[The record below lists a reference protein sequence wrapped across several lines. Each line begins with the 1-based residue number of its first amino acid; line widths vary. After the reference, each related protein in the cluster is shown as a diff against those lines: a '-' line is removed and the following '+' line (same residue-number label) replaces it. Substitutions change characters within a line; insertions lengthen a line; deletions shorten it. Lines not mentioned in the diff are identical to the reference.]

1 MVEQIGARKRNAR
14 ALVGVC
20 CSTVIVPASQR
31 GNGNRG
37 ELARPSDRLGS
48 ETYMTDQAID
58 TPNAP
63 EAPEVRPAIDAD
75 DIAKLKRNPSD
86 EDAKLDVAVDE
97 TFPASDAPSNTQPG
111 KGKDPAPSSG
121 YDPQAEAERAGRH

>member
-1 MVEQIGARKRNAR
+1 
-14 ALVGVC
+14 
-20 CSTVIVPASQR
+20 
-31 GNGNRG
+31 
-37 ELARPSDRLGS
+37 
-48 ETYMTDQAID
+48 MTDQAID

-97 TFPASDAPSNTQPG
+97 TFPASDPPSNTQPG
-111 KGKDPAPSSG
+111 KGKDAAPSSG
-121 YDPQAEAERAGRH
+121 YDPEEEARLAAEH